1 MAVMTRFGVRSITA
15 RLVAGFAAAYI
26 LVLVPV
32 AVFQYRSL
40 SDELHRSDAE
50 TLRGKLK
57 VVEHIVGETAV
68 TDDVSSLKH
77 HLDDALIGHDDLSVW
92 LFDSGGRLL
101 YGASAMPTVRAGKI
115 DGQVSIERADGVVLD
130 GVRRRW
136 ARGDADI
143 VREGL
148 IGLDTRPRQRLLALQ
163 GQSIAW
169 IGGAGL
175 LVAILLGT
183 VVAAHGL
190 RPIRRLSREAS
201 KINAGSPTQR
211 LSRPTDN
218 AELEGLVSAFNGV
231 LDRMSAIYR
240 QMEAFNADVAHE
252 LRTPLANLISGF
264 ELAVSGDRS
273 PTEIRDAMADGLEEL
288 QSMKTLINDMLFV
301 ARADEGERATD
312 RQAMSLAAEVQG
324 TVEYF
329 DASLEER
336 KLSVRVDDDATVQGN
351 VRLVRRAV
359 ANLLSNAIKFA
370 SEDSAIVVFI
380 EAQDREVWVKV
391 SNRGPRVPQDV
402 LDRMFVRFF
411 RGDPSRAATGESHG
425 LGLAIVKAIAQM
437 HDGDVSAES
446 VGDTTIVG
454 FSIRRFPDDD
464 HDPAARVRSDAPS
477 PVSPR

>member
-1 MAVMTRFGVRSITA
+1 MAFSARLAARSIAA

-32 AVFQYRSL
+32 AIFQYRSL
-40 SDELHRSDAE
+40 SEDLHRSDAD

-57 VVEHIVGETAV
+57 VVEHFVDETTV
-68 TDDVSSLKH
+68 TGDIGALKH

-92 LFDSGGRLL
+92 LFDKDGRLL
-101 YGASAMPTVRAGKI
+101 YGASPMPVVRAGRVE
-115 DGQVSIERADGVVLD
+115 GQVSIVRSDGAVLD

-136 ARGDADI
+136 SKGDADV

-148 IGLDTRPRQRLLALQ
+148 VGLDTRPRQRLLKLQ

-175 LVAILLGT
+175 LAAIVLGT
-183 VVAAHGL
+183 VVALHGL

-201 KINAGSPTQR
+201 RINASSPTQR

-218 AELEGLVSAFNGV
+218 TELEGLVTSFNGV
-231 LDRMSAIYR
+231 LDRMSVIYR

-264 ELAVSGDRS
+264 ELAISGNRS
-273 PTEIRDAMADGLEEL
+273 PNEIKDALADGLEEL

-312 RQAMSLAAEVQG
+312 RQAMSLAAEVRS
-324 TVEYF
+324 TIEYF

-336 KLSVRVDDDATVQGN
+336 SLSVRIDDDATVHGN
-351 VRLVRRAV
+351 VRLVRRAI

-370 SEDSAIVVFI
+370 TEHSALVVFI
-380 EAQDREVWVKV
+380 EDQGDAVWVKV
-391 SNRGPRVPQDV
+391 SNQGTSVPQDV

-437 HDGDVSAES
+437 HDGDVRAEC
-446 VGDTTIVG
+446 VGNTVVVG
-454 FSIRRFPDDD
+454 FSLKKSRENDN
-464 HDPAARVRSDAPS
+464 DPHARDRATPAS